1 MLKALF
7 PNKQLLIRQ
16 NGDVKYITLPSW
28 LQISLFAVGLTVC
41 IVAGAASYQYVELHK
56 VITAQDKII
65 EQKQTELDA
74 LHLSYREKHSE
85 LSNRISQIDEKSQI
99 MTNMLESLPEAQ
111 QTEFQTKQEATKQ
124 ESSKDD
130 KAKSPADTLPKQE
143 KIALTETSEAEPV
156 ISLSDDAP
164 VEKETANGDQ
174 QKPQTTKPNTEN
186 KKAEEESIESD
197 IEKENQQLDA
207 HFAMLSEIVNTRT
220 TSLLKALDKA
230 GVDKD
235 FIMQLELNTSAQ
247 GGPFNAIDTSVLT
260 KEQQE
265 LLDKIVT
272 LNQLSSNLALLP
284 TSLPAKDFYISS
296 AYGLRTDPISKRR
309 AMHRGIDMAGWHKT
323 KIFAPANG
331 VVKRAGRNGGFGN
344 FIEIEHKNGFVT
356 RYGHLAKVNVKR
368 GQQVQKDQVIGL
380 MGSSGRSTST
390 HLHYEILHNKKYINP
405 LKLTKAFENV
415 LQ

>member
-7 PNKQLLIRQ
+7 PDKQLLIRQ

-28 LQISLFAVGLTVC
+28 LQISLFAIGVTVC
-41 IVAGAASYQYVELHK
+41 VVAGAGSYQYVELNK
-56 VITAQDKII
+56 VISAQDHII

-85 LSNRISQIDEKSQI
+85 LSNRISQIDEKSQL

-111 QTEFQTKQEATKQ
+111 QAEFQAKQAEATKDTTNTPAA
-124 ESSKDD
+124 EPII
-130 KAKSPADTLPKQE
+130 KADSV
-143 KIALTETSEAEPV
+143 EAEPV
-156 ISLSDDAP
+156 ITADDADKG
-164 VEKETANGDQ
+164 ELTTQKETTESTEKTDKADIRPTTA
-174 QKPQTTKPNTEN
+174 KP
-186 KKAEEESIESD
+186 KAEEKQTEAETIESD

-207 HFAMLSEIVNTRT
+207 NFAMLSQIVDERT
-220 TSLLKALDKA
+220 ASLHQALDKA
-230 GVDKD
+230 GVDKG
-235 FIMQLELNTSAQ
+235 FIIQQTLDTTAQ

-260 KEQQE
+260 NQQQS
-265 LLDKIVT
+265 LLGKIVLLKQ
-272 LNQLSSNLALLP
+272 LNGNLALLP
-284 TSLPAKDFYISS
+284 TTLPAKDFYVSS

-331 VVKRAGRNGGFGN
+331 IVKRAGRNGGFGN

-356 RYGHLAKVNVKR
+356 RYGHLAKINVKR

-390 HLHYEILHNKKYINP
+390 HLHYEILHNNKYINP
-405 LKLTKAFENV
+405 LKLIKAFENV
-415 LQ
+415 L